1 MSELTFIGL
10 ANYTLGTTTFATI
23 IFTSDT
29 NSQTSYVYQFSTSSS
44 PNNIW
49 VPISILTNVSI
60 IANTE
65 INIQLTIPST
75 IEGNYYLFI
84 KSTITNTIIW
94 QQSNS
99 YYGRASLKT
108 LVGTI
113 SSILS
118 NQASLPI
125 QGGTN
130 SSTLSSQNSL
140 TKPVGTN
147 VTTLSGGYILNNI
160 NITTG
165 TLDNYITTSNTLLT
179 VPTINFNPTFDIS
192 DTSSNSQS
200 APLFIIGYAG
210 ILITDN
216 LTTMSGSINIIG
228 INTKGVGISIPNAIN
243 INGNFTFNGIGI
255 SGIVLNNT
263 ITCYGNTIFN
273 GITTSGDSLNDAGI
287 VLNNN
292 IINNG
297 QYNIILNGGT
307 TLYNTSGKGIYNK
320 PGNISN
326 DNVTLYP
333 NYSPQNGVTS
343 SFIPYIIVSTSPIK
357 KIKTWQIVLIVILVL
372 LLILG
377 IILAIVFK

>member
-23 IFTSDT
+23 IFTSD
-29 NSQTSYVYQFSTSSS
+29 NNLQTSYVYQFSTSSS
-44 PNNIW
+44 PNNNW
-49 VPISILTNVSI
+49 VPISKLTNVSI

-75 IEGNYYLFI
+75 IIEDGSGFYYVFI

-99 YYGRASLKT
+99 YFGIASFTK

-113 SSILS
+113 SSAA
-118 NQASLPI
+118 ASM
-125 QGGTN
+125 GMT
-130 SSTLSSQNSL
+130 TA
-140 TKPVGTN
+140 PVGTN
-147 VTTLSGGYILNNI
+147 LATLSGGYILNNI
-160 NITTG
+160 NTMTG
-165 TLDNYITTSNTLLT
+165 TLDNYITNSMTLLT
-179 VPTINFNPTFDIS
+179 IPTINFNPFVGPN
-192 DTSSNSQS
+192 DTSTNSS
-200 APLFIIGYAG
+200 SVPLFIIGYAG

-228 INTKGVGISIPNAIN
+228 INTDGVGISIPNAIS

-273 GITTSGDSLNDAGI
+273 GITTSSDSFNDAGI

-307 TLYNTSGKGIYNK
+307 TLYNTNGNGIYNK

-326 DNVTLYP
+326 NNVTLYP
-333 NYSPQNGVTS
+333 NYSQQNGVTS
-343 SFIPYIIVSTSPIK
+343 SFFPYIIVTTSSIVTTSPTK

-377 IILAIVFK
+377 IILTTTHVI

>member
-10 ANYTLGTTTFATI
+10 ANYTLGTTNYANI
-23 IFTSDT
+23 IFTSKN
-29 NSQTSYVYQFSTSSS
+29 NSMTSYVYQFNTSSS
-44 PNNIW
+44 PTTNW
-49 VPISILTNVSI
+49 VPISTLTNVII

-75 IEGNYYLFI
+75 ITGNYYVFI

-94 QQSNS
+94 QQSLS
-99 YYGRASLKT
+99 YYGVVSFTK

-113 SSILS
+113 SSENANLGMTT
-118 NQASLPI
+118 A
-125 QGGTN
+125 
-130 SSTLSSQNSL
+130 
-140 TKPVGTN
+140 PVGTN
-147 VTTLSGGYILNNI
+147 LPTLSGGYILNNI
-160 NITTG
+160 NTMTG
-165 TLDNYITTSNTLLT
+165 TLDNYITNSRTLLT
-179 VPTINFNPTFDIS
+179 IPTISFNPFADPN
-192 DTSSNSQS
+192 DTSSNSSS

-228 INTKGVGISIPNAIN
+228 INTNGGGISIPNAIS

-273 GITTSGDSLNDAGI
+273 GITTSGDSFNDAGI

-307 TLYNTSGKGIYNK
+307 MLYNTSGKGIYNK

-326 DNVTLYP
+326 NNVTLYP

-343 SFIPYIIVSTSPIK
+343 SFFPYIIMTTSPIKNFIK
-357 KIKTWQIVLIVILVL
+357 KIKTWQIVLIVIFVL
-372 LLILG
+372 LLVLG
-377 IILAIVFK
+377 IILTTTHVI